1 MTLVL
6 NNLATTTE
14 VPSLTDIERVLI
26 LDAENNI
33 LQSQCSELKIHLEV
47 MKRSIYHEREKQKGL
62 NSRLARTRYSSS
74 SLHDRKWTPD
84 IRDEYAELFLHDG
97 SPVSLRSKRNGVVFS
112 DELRLAKRTKLPA

>member
-6 NNLATTTE
+6 NLATTAE

-62 NSRLARTRYSSS
+62 NSRLARTRYSSGSTSS
-74 SLHDRKWTPD
+74 SLHDRKWT
-84 IRDEYAELFLHDG
+84 
-97 SPVSLRSKRNGVVFS
+97 V
-112 DELRLAKRTKLPA
+112 RLLSSCSSYQTGC